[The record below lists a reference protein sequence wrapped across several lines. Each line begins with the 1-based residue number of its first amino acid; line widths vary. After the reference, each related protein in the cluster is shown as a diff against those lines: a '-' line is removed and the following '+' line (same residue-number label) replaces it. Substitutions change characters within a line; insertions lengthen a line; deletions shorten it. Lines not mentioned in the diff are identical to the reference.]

1 MLSNRSCRR
10 SRKPLVVFQAAIEL
24 SPRGDGAGETRD
36 HLRRDPPIFLWGA
49 FPAVEG
55 CYYASDAQLES
66 SIVMTSGARWV
77 VGYYVIECNPF
88 ISTSEISQAEPHR
101 YYQPTTTHLNKQ
113 CKHILEKPV
122 QLAFKGYSSVTFHQ
136 RGGNRINNLR
146 NL

>member
-55 CYYASDAQLES
+55 CGPGLNTRPAIDPPPWTKLIEPLCAAFLMCDFSSSSSGFLSRSVSVGILDRYDDAN
-66 SIVMTSGARWV
+66 IFWK
-77 VGYYVIECNPF
+77 NPSNWPLKD
-88 ISTSEISQAEPHR
+88 IQA
-101 YYQPTTTHLNKQ
+101 
-113 CKHILEKPV
+113 
-122 QLAFKGYSSVTFHQ
+122 
-136 RGGNRINNLR
+136 
-146 NL
+146 